1 MKPDGYGDL
10 TELAMPQARA
20 LRRAARRPHRDTQMR
35 AGYLMPAL
43 GRGAQVWKYRP
54 EVQAQV
60 DEVLARLELEEKPTF
75 GFHVRGGDK
84 LSEDKQG
91 CARRQICGRQLM

>member
-1 MKPDGYGDL
+1 ML
-10 TELAMPQARA
+10 
-20 LRRAARRPHRDTQMR
+20 HR
-35 AGYLMPAL
+35 
-43 GRGAQVWKYRP
+43 AQVWQYRP

-84 LSEDKQG
+84 LSEDRQG
-91 CARRQICGRQLM
+91 CARRQMGARQSM